1 MSSFSKTH
9 KSVTIVLVRDIN
21 NSKRD
26 DKILIRSTGVEG
38 VVQLRYQDSEAKSKH
53 EIRMTDDQL
62 CHYFISLFHVM
73 SYDTDP
79 FVAVQVNFPAFPC
92 IMLSVADLGYESLRQ
107 RLQSMI
113 QFTLKTSFVTMD
125 DDYDEMP
132 PLEGNMP
139 PLEGNMPPLES
150 CDNCDN
156 CSAGPCY

>member
-1 MSSFSKTH
+1 MSSSSKTH
-9 KSVTIVLVRDIN
+9 KSVTIVLVRDVK

-26 DKILIRSTGVEG
+26 DKIMIRPTGVEG
-38 VVQLRYQDSEAKSKH
+38 VVQLRYQDSVSNTKH

-79 FVAVQVNFPAFPC
+79 FVGVQVNFPAFPC
-92 IMLSVADLGYESLRQ
+92 IMLSVADLTYESLRQ

-125 DDYDEMP
+125 DDDDEMP
-132 PLEGNMP
+132 PLEGDMP
-139 PLEGNMPPLES
+139 PLGGDMPPLES
-150 CDNCDN
+150 WCEICSSEPNC
-156 CSAGPCY
+156 Y